1 VSTSKNWATAA
12 LVSCAL
18 LLSGCAALESMASDF
33 APSGEE
39 VTQIVPSPVAKA
51 PISTGEYDLV
61 QSCNAFFGGRVDSQ
75 ITRAAD
81 AVQLPLDE
89 ELTGDFLSIS
99 KTIGLLI
106 GKADEVS
113 IAHLE
118 AVRAPFDQAL
128 DGSIARPKAVDTAV
142 KNYKAACT
150 EGGFKS

>member
-1 VSTSKNWATAA
+1 MSTSKNWATAA

-39 VTQIVPSPVAKA
+39 VTPVVPSPVAKA

-61 QSCNAFFGGRVDSQ
+61 QSCNVFFGGPIVENVQ
-75 ITRAAD
+75 QLKD
-81 AVQLPLDE
+81 AVQLPLTE
-89 ELTGDFLSIS
+89 ELTGAFSS
-99 KTIGLLI
+99 VSRNIGDII

-113 IAHLE
+113 IEHLE

-128 DGSIARPKAVDTAV
+128 DGSIARPKAVDAAI
-142 KNYKAACT
+142 KNYETACK
-150 EGGFKS
+150 EGGYKG

>member
-18 LLSGCAALESMASDF
+18 LLSGCAALEDMASDF

-39 VTQIVPSPVAKA
+39 VTQAAPSPVIEA

-61 QSCNAFFGGRVDSQ
+61 ETCNAFFTGPIVTS
-75 ITRAAD
+75 IESLKPAVAA
-81 AVQLPLDE
+81 PLNE
-89 ELTGDFLSIS
+89 ELTGAATSVSRNL
-99 KTIGLLI
+99 GLLI
-106 GKADEVS
+106 GKSDEVS

-128 DGSIARPKAVDTAV
+128 DGSIARPTAV
-142 KNYKAACT
+142 TDAIKAYRTTCT
-150 EGGFKS
+150 DAGFTG

>member
-1 VSTSKNWATAA
+1 MSTSKNWATAA

-39 VTQIVPSPVAKA
+39 VTPVVPSPVAKA

-61 QSCNAFFGGRVDSQ
+61 ESCNAFFK
-75 ITRAAD
+75 TRLVSDVSTAAA
-81 AVQLPLDE
+81 AVQKPLDE
-89 ELTGDFLSIS
+89 ELTGAFSTLS

-113 IAHLE
+113 IEHLE

-128 DGSIARPKAVDTAV
+128 DGSIARPKAVDAAV
-142 KNYKAACT
+142 KNYEAACK
-150 EGGFKS
+150 EGGFKG

>member
-1 VSTSKNWATAA
+1 MSTSKNWATAA

-39 VTQIVPSPVAKA
+39 VTPVVPSPVAKA
-51 PISTGEYDLV
+51 PISTGEYNLV
-61 QSCNAFFGGRVDSQ
+61 ESCNVFFK
-75 ITRAAD
+75 TRLVTDVTAAAD
-81 AVQLPLDE
+81 AVQAPLDE
-89 ELTGDFLSIS
+89 ARTGAFSTIS
-99 KTIGLLI
+99 STIGEVI

-128 DGSIARPKAVDTAV
+128 DGSIARPKAVETAV
-142 KNYKAACT
+142 KNYEDACKA
-150 EGGFKS
+150 GGFKG